1 MEGAAKA
8 VMGSQPQQ
16 DGRPSG
22 SGRTPIPRMH
32 PWSPA
37 HAPAAPPPTSRR
49 AMDESVS
56 RLREGAGRFARLS
69 LEDRIRLA
77 RAMRAGYAR
86 VAARTVDAS
95 CRAKRIGTGTQAEG
109 DEWSLGPWPVL
120 RQFRL
125 IIEAL
130 TFMRR
135 LREPPIGDVDR
146 TVDGRLRIEIF
157 PGSPLDSVLLSG
169 LRAEVH
175 ARAGISEREMRSSRV
190 RFYRQSSPAGRV
202 DLILGG
208 GTVAGIACQDVLTKM
223 FNEGAVCLLK
233 LHPLNAFL
241 GPLLEEAFADAI
253 ARDFL
258 RVVYGGADE
267 GGYLAE
273 HPGIDNIHLTGS
285 AATYERLLWG
295 RNAGRPPGYSGHL
308 LPYLSKPITAG
319 LGNVSPVL
327 IVPGPYL
334 DRQLAFQAEAVAG
347 AFAHNAAYTCCT
359 PRLLVCP
366 RGWAQRGTFLRY
378 LEAALSRVPHRFAF
392 YPGAIERW
400 EELIRD
406 RPNVRVSGSPAA
418 GVLPWTLVPG
428 LEASDRREPLFAA
441 ESFCPILGETE
452 VGSTDPLEYLQQ
464 AVGFVNERV
473 WGNLCATLIVHPK
486 ILGDRHQGSAVERAI
501 TQLRYGTVGVN
512 TWPGLGF
519 ALSVAPWGAHPSSS
533 MRDIQSGRGWVHN
546 TAMLEEVEKTV
557 LRHPITTQLKPG
569 YAAGHRTAHLLFRRL
584 SAVERGQGWAGLP
597 GVLDAARRA

>member
-1 MEGAAKA
+1 
-8 VMGSQPQQ
+8 
-16 DGRPSG
+16 
-22 SGRTPIPRMH
+22 
-32 PWSPA
+32 
-37 HAPAAPPPTSRR
+37 
-49 AMDESVS
+49 MDECVD
-56 RLREGAGRFARLS
+56 RLRAGAGRFARLP
-69 LEDRIRLA
+69 LDDRIRLA

-86 VAARTVDAS
+86 IAGRAVDAS
-95 CRAKRIGTGTQAEG
+95 CRAKRIGIGTPMEG
-109 DEWSLGPWPVL
+109 EEWSLGPWPVL
-120 RQFRL
+120 RQLRL

-130 TFMRR
+130 TLLRR
-135 LREPPIGDVDR
+135 RREAPIGEAGR
-146 TVDGRLRIEIF
+146 TIDGRLSLEIF
-157 PGSPLDSVLLSG
+157 PGSPLDSVLLAG

-175 ARAGISEREMRSSRV
+175 VRAGISEREVRSSSA
-190 RFYRQSSPAGRV
+190 RFYRQSSPAGQV

-208 GTVAGIACQDVLTKM
+208 GTVAAIPCQDVLTKM

-233 LHPLNAFL
+233 LHPLNAYL
-241 GPLLEEAFADAI
+241 GPWLEEAFADAI

-258 RVVYGGADE
+258 RIVYGGAEE

-285 AATYERLLWG
+285 AATHERLLWG
-295 RNAGRPPGYSGHL
+295 RDAGPRPEYSGHL
-308 LPYLSKPITAG
+308 HPYLSKQITAG

-347 AFAHNAAYTCCT
+347 AFAHNAAYSCCT
-359 PRLLVCP
+359 PRLLVSP

-378 LEAALSRVPHRFAF
+378 LEAALSRVPRRFAF
-392 YPGAIERW
+392 YPGATERW

-406 RPNVRVSGSPAA
+406 RPNVRVSGPPTA

-428 LEASDRREPLFAA
+428 LDPSDRRDPLFAT

-473 WGNLCATLIVHPK
+473 WGNLSAAMIVHPK
-486 ILGDRHQGSAVERAI
+486 ILGDRHLGPAVERAI

-519 ALSVAPWGAHPSSS
+519 SLGVVPWGAHPSSS
-533 MRDIQSGRGWVHN
+533 LRDIQSGRGWVHN

-569 YAAGHRTAHLLFRRL
+569 YTAAHRTAHLLFRRL
-584 SAVERGQGWAGLP
+584 AAVERGQGWTGLP